1 MQRELSP
8 NARRVQDALT
18 NAGLSCQVQELPA
31 STRTAQEAAAAV
43 GCTVAQIAKSLV
55 FRGTTTASPYL
66 VIASGA
72 HRVNEHR
79 LGTWVAEPVEKPD
92 AAFVRAATGF
102 PIGGVPPLGHDHAS
116 RHARRRRGCRP
127 GCTAATAGNRRS
139 ARHRPPPAGRRTRH
153 RRYSR
158 IASRSPRRRS
168 RAPGAASAAPP
179 ATAVRPPGWPGSAP
193 PPPARRRHGRR
204 GSNWRR
210 GRD

>member
-1 MQRELSP
+1 MQRGLSA
-8 NARRVQDALT
+8 NAQRVQDALT

-102 PIGGVPPLGHDHAS
+102 PIGGVPPLGHDQPLRTFIDETFLAFNEIW
-116 RHARRRRGCRP
+116 
-127 GCTAATAGNRRS
+127 AAAGTPNAVFRVG
-139 ARHRPPPAGRRTRH
+139 PLDLI
-153 RRYSR
+153 R
-158 IASRSPRRRS
+158 ITGGEVVAL
-168 RAPGAASAAPP
+168 A
-179 ATAVRPPGWPGSAP
+179 
-193 PPPARRRHGRR
+193 
-204 GSNWRR
+204 
-210 GRD
+210 